1 MNALALASLL
11 RKIDAPPPSSDPMTW
26 RIGGRPLHPSELAIL
41 EGATEDDWATIHLL
55 SVADERAGR

>member
-26 RIGGRPLHPSELAIL
+26 RISGRPLHPSEIAIL
-41 EGATEDDWATIHLL
+41 EGATEDDWQTIHLL
-55 SVADERAGR
+55 AVADQLAQR